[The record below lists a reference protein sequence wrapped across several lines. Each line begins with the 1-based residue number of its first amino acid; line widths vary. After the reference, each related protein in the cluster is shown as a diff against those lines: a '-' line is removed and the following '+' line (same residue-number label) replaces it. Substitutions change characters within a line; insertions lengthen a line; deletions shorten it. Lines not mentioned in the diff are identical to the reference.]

1 MRLFVGVELDE
12 RVKRAAADAAD
23 TLRARLTRSRV
34 DLDARWV
41 EPENLHVTVWFIGEA
56 GEARAAEIRRT
67 LEPRLATPAFDLHVK
82 GLGAFPPSGPP
93 RVLWLGI
100 AEGTESMG
108 QVYSEV
114 RVRLVALGLDPEPR
128 PYSPHITVA
137 RVRGVRSRFSS
148 SSKNRDLTPKRGG
161 RACGSVREALE
172 GVGGDCGV
180 CRVAGATLFRSHLS
194 PHGARYEPL
203 LRIPLS

>member
-1 MRLFVGVELDE
+1 MRLFIGVELDE
-12 RVKRAAADAAD
+12 RVKSAAADAAD
-23 TLRARLTRSRV
+23 TLRTTLKRARV

-67 LEPRLATPAFDLHVK
+67 LEPRFATPAFDLHVN

-93 RVLWLGI
+93 RVFWLGI
-100 AEGTESMG
+100 AEGAESMG
-108 QVYSEV
+108 HVYNEL
-114 RVRLVALGLDPEPR
+114 RVRLVALGLQPERR

-148 SSKNRDLTPKRGG
+148 SSKNRDLTPKAGGGGQRG
-161 RACGSVREALE
+161 VREALE
-172 GVGGDCGV
+172 GVSGDCGV
-180 CRVAGATLFRSHLS
+180 CRVSAVTLFHSHLS